1 MNVTIY
7 VSISK
12 NKNSKKIAESFE
24 GDVFEITPTDKIYTK
39 RISQLMMY
47 GYKTVFNRR
56 VSFTIDEIK
65 FRNYD
70 TVTLV
75 SPIWAGRV
83 CQYMRKYLETVPF
96 KEKNV
101 ILVGSCEG
109 GYKNY
114 FDTYE
119 GILDPSNTVIDKI
132 IYEKGIRI

>member
-1 MNVTIY
+1 
-7 VSISK
+7 
-12 NKNSKKIAESFE
+12 
-24 GDVFEITPTDKIYTK
+24 
-39 RISQLMMY
+39 
-47 GYKTVFNRR
+47 VFNRR